1 MTTPD
6 TSHLEPRPDERT
18 RDVQT
23 RDEQSRDVNVWH
35 YLQILVHWRRFL
47 VVNVGIIVAVTIAL
61 TLLMPNRYR
70 STASVLAPKQ
80 ESGMGSAISQLTK
93 DFLPTGMLGKLGA
106 ANQGAYNYLAILNSR
121 RAKEAVVKK
130 FDLTTVYQSKNGS
143 VERAVRELED
153 YCSFDLGENGDVIVS
168 VTDEDPTR
176 AAAMTNYFVETLN
189 TISVELSTQEARN
202 NRLFLEKRYNQARSD
217 MRAVEDSMK
226 AFQKRH
232 GIYAMPEQ
240 TKAAIE
246 GAAELQAQA
255 AVAEV
260 ELDIIRRSLG
270 PDNPEARLKET
281 EIRALGDKLRA
292 MKFGSGDG
300 DLRDTDMFIPFKDVP
315 ELGMQYLR
323 LYREYEIQNR
333 IQQLVIP
340 MYEQAKVDEQKTTP
354 VVLVLDAGVPS
365 EKKDS
370 PKRMFIVLAAAIM
383 GFLVFSFF
391 VYLMASLLARTAP
404 ATSIERSLRNG
415 VERFARW
422 YRVRI

>member
-1 MTTPD
+1 MD
-6 TSHLEPRPDERT
+6 TSGTSHPEPQNDERT
-18 RDVQT
+18 
-23 RDEQSRDVNVWH
+23 RDVNVWH

-47 VVNVGIIVAVTIAL
+47 VVNVGIIVAIAIAI

-80 ESGMGSAISQLTK
+80 EGGMGSTISQLTK
-93 DFLPTGMLGKLGA
+93 DFLPSGMLGKLGT
-106 ANQGAYNYLAILNSR
+106 NQGAYNYLAILNSR
-121 RAKEAVVKK
+121 TAKEAVVRT
-130 FDLTTVYQSKNGS
+130 FDLTKVYQSKNGS
-143 VERAVRELED
+143 IERAVRELEG
-153 YCSFDLGENGDVIVS
+153 YCSFDLGENGDVIIS
-168 VTDEDPTR
+168 VTDEDPKR
-176 AAAMTNYFVETLN
+176 AADMTNHFVEMLN
-189 TISVELSTQEARN
+189 TISVQLSTQEAKN
-202 NRLFLEKRYNQARSD
+202 NRLFLEKRYNQARAD
-217 MRAVEDSMK
+217 MHAVEDSLK
-226 AFQKRH
+226 AFQSRH
-232 GIYAMPEQ
+232 GIYALPEQ

-246 GAAELQAQA
+246 GAAQLQAQA

-270 PDNPEARLKET
+270 SDNPEARLKES
-281 EIRALGDKLRA
+281 EIRALTDKVRA
-292 MKFGSGDG
+292 MKFGSKDP
-300 DLRDTDMFIPFKDVP
+300 DLRDSDLFIPFKDVP

-383 GFLVFSFF
+383 GFFVFAFF
-391 VYLMASLLARTAP
+391 VYLMASVLARTEP
-404 ATSIERSLRNG
+404 ATSIELRLRNG
-415 VERFARW
+415 VARVARW
-422 YRVRI
+422 YRVRL

>member
-1 MTTPD
+1 MATNDAPQHDLQTN
-6 TSHLEPRPDERT
+6 ERMREESMREEGT
-18 RDVQT
+18 
-23 RDEQSRDVNVWH
+23 RDVNVWH
-35 YLQILVHWRRFL
+35 YLQILMHWRRFL
-47 VVNVGIIVAVTIAL
+47 VVNVGIIVAITVAI

-93 DFLPTGMLGKLGA
+93 DFLPGGMLGKLG

-121 RAKEAVVKK
+121 RAKEAVVRK
-130 FDLTTVYQSKNGS
+130 FDLTTIYQSKNGS
-143 VERAVRELED
+143 VERAVRELEG

-168 VTDEDPTR
+168 VTDEDPKR
-176 AAAMTNYFVETLN
+176 AAAMTNHFVETLN
-189 TISVELSTQEARN
+189 TISVELSTQEAKN
-202 NRLFLEKRYNQARSD
+202 NRLFLEKRYNQARDD

-255 AVAEV
+255 TVAEV

-281 EIRALGDKLRA
+281 EIRALGDKLRT
-292 MKFGSGDG
+292 MKFGSGSS
-300 DLRDTDMFIPFKDVP
+300 DLRDADMFIPFKDVP

-340 MYEQAKVDEQKTTP
+340 MYEQAKVEEQKTTP

-365 EKKDS
+365 EKKDA

-404 ATSIERSLRNG
+404 ATSIEQSMRNG
-415 VERFARW
+415 VARLARL
-422 YRVRI
+422 YRVRM